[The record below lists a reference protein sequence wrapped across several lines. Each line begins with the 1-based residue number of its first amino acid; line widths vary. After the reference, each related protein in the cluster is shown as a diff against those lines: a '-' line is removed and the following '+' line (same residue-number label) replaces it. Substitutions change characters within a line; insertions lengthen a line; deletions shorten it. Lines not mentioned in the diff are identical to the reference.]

1 MKKDKDKDVLILP
14 LQFFA
19 EGGEEDKTEDQATED
34 KTAEEKTYTQ
44 AELDAETSKR
54 VDNAL
59 KKREAAQQKAMQ
71 EAIDKAIKDA
81 EAKAKMS
88 DKERMDAD
96 LKAREEALAA
106 REAAAARKEFL
117 ADVTTELATQGLP
130 ASFAELVVNGS
141 ERETADELI
150 KKIKLDW
157 DDAIKEQ
164 VKGLA
169 RQKDAKAPG
178 TALGSTETL
187 DLTAMAQKNRKVR

>member
-1 MKKDKDKDVLILP
+1 MKKDKDVLILP